1 MDRVLIRHLRI
12 EHVRHLKNID
22 IPLAASNDDAP
33 RHLMLTGKNGSGKT
47 SVLDAVAGYIDS
59 VCHNQCPSKLQREID
74 GCEERLEHYR
84 RNPEANKERIRQ
96 DESTLQSFRARL
108 QGARHGVDLEFNT
121 DDTDVRAQYEEGSC
135 LFAYFRAKRQ
145 FDAAIP
151 RQIEKVT
158 FADRYG
164 IDDSPRDLF
173 VKYLLDLKMT
183 QALAATGGRQEKAR
197 EIQRW
202 FDRVRDILRNIYE
215 DPTLTLEFDEETYE
229 FSIRE
234 QGRDPYNFNEASDGF
249 SAILDVVVGLML
261 RMVKRNG
268 RSPDFTMP
276 GIALVD
282 EIENHLHLSLQKR
295 VLPILI
301 DLFPNVQFIVSTH
314 SPFVLS
320 SLSEAVVYDLENRTR
335 AANGLSGNTYESIV
349 EGYFGV
355 DSLSDELRQKFDRYR
370 ELAAHNSL
378 SDAEFLEARGL
389 ERYLDEIPDY
399 LDLGITTEYLRS
411 KLELNAKVVDE

>member
-1 MDRVLIRHLRI
+1 MDRVYIRNLHI
-12 EHVRHLKNID
+12 EQVRHLGDID
-22 IPLAASNDDAP
+22 IPLVGDDDAP
-33 RHLMLTGKNGSGKT
+33 RHLILTGKNGSGKT
-47 SVLDAVAGYIDS
+47 SVLDSMAGFIDS
-59 VCHNQCPSKLQREID
+59 VCCGQCPSEFQRRID
-74 GCEERLEHYR
+74 GCAERLEHYR
-84 RNPEANKERIRQ
+84 RDPEQNKERIRQ
-96 DESTLQSFRARL
+96 DEGNLRSFQSRL
-108 QGARHGVDLEFNT
+108 KNARHGIDIEFNM
-121 DDTDVRAQYEEGSC
+121 DDTDVCAQYGEGGC

-145 FDAAIP
+145 FDAEMP
-151 RQIEKVT
+151 KQIEKVV

-164 IDDSPRDLF
+164 IDDTPRNMF

-183 QALAATGGRQEKAR
+183 QALAATGGRSETAE

-202 FDRVRDILRNIYE
+202 FDRIRDILRVIHE

-229 FSIRE
+229 FSICE

-261 RMVKRNG
+261 RMVKKNG
-268 RSPDFTMP
+268 RSPNFNMP

-295 VLPILI
+295 VLPILVE
-301 DLFPNVQFIVSTH
+301 LFPNIQFVVSTH

-320 SLSEAVVYDLENRTR
+320 SLGGAVVYDLENHICASR
-335 AANGLSGNTYESIV
+335 GLSDNTYESIV

-355 DSLSDELRQKFDRYR
+355 DALSDELRQKYDRYR
-370 ELAAHNSL
+370 ELAARDSL

-389 ERYLDEIPDY
+389 ERYLDEIPDF
-399 LDLGITTEYLRS
+399 LDFGVTTEYLKS
-411 KLELNAKVVDE
+411 KLELHAKVVDE

>member
-1 MDRVLIRHLRI
+1 M
-12 EHVRHLKNID
+12 
-22 IPLAASNDDAP
+22 PF
-33 RHLMLTGKNGSGKT
+33 
-47 SVLDAVAGYIDS
+47 
-59 VCHNQCPSKLQREID
+59 QRD
-74 GCEERLEHYR
+74 
-84 RNPEANKERIRQ
+84 
-96 DESTLQSFRARL
+96 
-108 QGARHGVDLEFNT
+108 
-121 DDTDVRAQYEEGSC
+121 
-135 LFAYFRAKRQ
+135 
-145 FDAAIP
+145 
-151 RQIEKVT
+151 
-158 FADRYG
+158 
-164 IDDSPRDLF
+164 
-173 VKYLLDLKMT
+173 
-183 QALAATGGRQEKAR
+183 
-197 EIQRW
+197 
-202 FDRVRDILRNIYE
+202 IYE

-229 FSIRE
+229 FSIRG

-261 RMVKRNG
+261 RMVKKNG
-268 RSPDFTMP
+268 RSPDFNMP

-320 SLSEAVVYDLENRTR
+320 SLSEAVVYDLENHAR

-349 EGYFGV
+349 EGYFSV
-355 DSLSDELRQKFDRYR
+355 DSLSGELRQKFDRYR
-370 ELAAHNSL
+370 ELAARNSL
-378 SDAEFLEARGL
+378 SDAEFLEAQGL